1 MLIFFT
7 KFIKQKRAWERHMV
21 ISMLIGIIIQVV
33 LYSLI
38 PFIWWLTIARE
49 KMNFFSWIGLKKID
63 GNKTVLWTFVTALF
77 FLAVSYLSL

>member
-1 MLIFFT
+1 
-7 KFIKQKRAWERHMV
+7 MV

-38 PFIWWLTIARE
+38 PFIWLLTIARE
-49 KMNFFSWIGLKKID
+49 KMNFFSWIGLEKID